1 MADGV
6 SIEIIGVAGVIDML
20 ETLKTTA
27 AERCIRKALRA
38 GAAIEK
44 DAIETLAPI
53 RPVLPSG
60 TALPPGALA
69 NDVTVS
75 LKRSDEGEIIAV
87 VHPGKLTA
95 HVASWVE
102 YGHRQVRGGA
112 SKLMADGSTK
122 GDGVQI
128 YVKPQKG
135 QVGLG
140 TVPAHP
146 YIRPAYESSLQAVT
160 EAIAT
165 TLAEEVTKA
174 AKNTKNS
181 DFSFSS

>member
-1 MADGV
+1 MADDGV
-6 SIEIIGVAGVIDML
+6 TITIEGLSDVKAML

-27 AERCIRKALRA
+27 ADRCIRKALRA

-44 DAIETLAPI
+44 DAIETAAPI
-53 RPVLPSG
+53 RPDLPSG

-75 LKRSDEGEIIAV
+75 IKRVDADNTVAI
-87 VHPGKLTA
+87 VHPGKYTKHA
-95 HVASWVE
+95 ANWVE
-102 YGHRQVRGGA
+102 YGHRQVTGGR
-112 SKLMADGSTK
+112 SKLMDDGSTR
-122 GDGVQI
+122 GSGRQI
-128 YVKPQKG
+128 YVSPKKG

-146 YIRPAYESSLQAVT
+146 YIRPAFESSLQAVT
-160 EAIAT
+160 DAMTT

-174 AKNTKNS
+174 AKNPKNLL
-181 DFSFSS
+181 